1 MSQST
6 LPIAPGRAAPT
17 SDIDGMPDMEFAR
30 HRMVDT
36 QIRPVKVSDPRI
48 LKIMRTLPRE
58 RFVPADRAPVAYTD
72 QNISLGD
79 GRVLTEPRVIARMV
93 QSLVPRRG
101 ERALVVGAGTG
112 YAACL
117 LEALG
122 IDVVALEQNQALAVL
137 GHALVAELAPAV
149 RYQVGPLS
157 DGYAE
162 LGPYDLILIDGAV
175 RAIPDGLA
183 AQLAPGGRMCG
194 VLALEG
200 HVATA
205 FLAEASPVVGV
216 ATLKARPQFDAAT
229 PLLPELAP
237 APAFSF

>member
-6 LPIAPGRAAPT
+6 LPIAADRATPAT
-17 SDIDGMPDMEFAR
+17 VIDGMPDTEFAR

-48 LKIMRTLPRE
+48 LKIMRDLPRE
-58 RFVPADRAPVAYTD
+58 RFVPADRAPIAYTD

-79 GRVLTEPRVIARMV
+79 GRVLTEPRVIARLV

-112 YAACL
+112 YAACML
-117 LEALG
+117 AAIG
-122 IDVVALEQNQALAVL
+122 IDVVALEQNQTLADL
-137 GHALVAELAPAV
+137 GRALVAELAPAV

-157 DGYAE
+157 NGCGE
-162 LGPYDLILIDGAV
+162 HGPYDLILIDGAV
-175 RAIPDGLA
+175 RAIPDALA

-194 VLALEG
+194 VLAIEG
-200 HVATA
+200 RVATA
-205 FLAEASPVVGV
+205 FLAEASPAGGV
-216 ATLKARPQFDAAT
+216 ATLKARPQFDAST
-229 PLLPELAP
+229 PVLPELAP

>member
-1 MSQST
+1 MSQSI
-6 LPIAPGRAAPT
+6 LPIAPARAASTPA
-17 SDIDGMPDMEFAR
+17 IDGVPDTEFAR

-36 QIRPVKVSDPRI
+36 QIRPVKVNDPRI
-48 LKIMRTLPRE
+48 LKIMRDLPRE
-58 RFVPADRAPVAYTD
+58 RFVPAVRAPIAYTD

-79 GRVLTEPRVIARMV
+79 GRVLTEPRVIARLV

-122 IDVVALEQNQALAVL
+122 LDVVALEQNLNLAALGRV
-137 GHALVAELAPAV
+137 LVAELAPAV
-149 RYQVGPLS
+149 RYQVGQLS
-157 DGYAE
+157 DGCAE
-162 LGPYDLILIDGAV
+162 YGPYDLILIDGAV
-175 RAIPDGLA
+175 REIPGALA

-194 VLALEG
+194 VLALQG
-200 HVATA
+200 RVATA
-205 FLAEASPVVGV
+205 FLAEASPAGGI

-237 APAFSF
+237 VPAFSF